1 MENNTVIGRRE
12 YEEHGKMCNERF
24 KRDAAR
30 LDKAEAKLERY
41 DAELDEVRQLS
52 VQMGEMIKRHDTLI
66 ASHEKRLATLEQQPV
81 ESYGKIKIAIITTAI
96 GAIVGFILNGVLNI
110 VK

>member
-1 MENNTVIGRRE
+1 MENTAIGRRE

-30 LDKAEAKLERY
+30 LDKAEAKLDRCDIEM
-41 DAELDEVRQLS
+41 DEVRQLS
-52 VQMGEMIKRHDTLI
+52 VQMGEMIKRHDAQI
-66 ASHEKRLATLEQQPV
+66 ASHEKRLTTLEQQPV
-81 ESYGKIKIAIITTAI
+81 ESYGKVKIAIATTAI

-110 VK
+110 MK